1 MLTCFKFLV
10 PLIIQGGGQRDGGQ
24 SFMGVVLICLDVSFA
39 VGSLILLLTM
49 LFLVHAPIS
58 QRFLFY
64 FACNNV
70 GGRYFLRQDY
80 TIECFKN
87 AHWEFSIVV
96 ISFSIQILSSSIVQ
110 NFIPA
115 RKSTSRKG
123 DNGIVIVVGGSY
135 IYHGAPVL
143 SSLAALRC
151 GTDLVYTSVP
161 KINVTPTRAISPNLI
176 VIPLVD
182 QKLTLGAVKKLV
194 GALPRN
200 LHSATIGMGLAIQ
213 EKNSLLY
220 LVKSLLDRDVRLSL
234 DASALIPEVLPLLAN
249 KNVVVTPHSGEFK
262 RLFGDVPPD
271 SQNERIPLVEQHAL
285 DNGITILLKGPTDI
299 ISNGKTTYLCEKNT
313 PAMTVGGTGDVL
325 SGLVAGLL
333 SKNRNSLE
341 SAAAASFICGLA
353 GKHVQDKL
361 GLHMTSM
368 DLIDAI
374 PNVMKPFDKI
384 I

>member
-1 MLTCFKFLV
+1 LEPQL
-10 PLIIQGGGQRDGGQ
+10 
-24 SFMGVVLICLDVSFA
+24 
-39 VGSLILLLTM
+39 
-49 LFLVHAPIS
+49 
-58 QRFLFY
+58 
-64 FACNNV
+64 
-70 GGRYFLRQDY
+70 
-80 TIECFKN
+80 
-87 AHWEFSIVV
+87 
-96 ISFSIQILSSSIVQ
+96 LSSSIVE

-115 RKSTSRKG
+115 RKSASRKG
-123 DNGIVIVVGGSY
+123 NNGIVLVIGGSY
-135 IYHGAPVL
+135 IYHGAPIL

-213 EKNSLLY
+213 EKNSLLH
-220 LVKSLLDRDVRLSL
+220 LVQSLLNRDVRLSL

-249 KNVVVTPHSGEFK
+249 KNVVITPHTGEFK
-262 RLFGDVPPD
+262 RLFGDTPSD
-271 SQNERIPLVEQHAL
+271 SKNERIQLVEKHAL

-299 ISNGKTTYLCEKNT
+299 ISNGNTTYLCQKNT

-333 SKNRNSLE
+333 SNNRNSLE
-341 SAAAASFICGLA
+341 SAAAAAFICGLT
-353 GKHVQDKL
+353 GKQVQDKL

-374 PNVMKPFDKI
+374 PSIMKPFDKI

>member
-1 MLTCFKFLV
+1 ME
-10 PLIIQGGGQRDGGQ
+10 PLIL
-24 SFMGVVLICLDVSFA
+24 SA
-39 VGSLILLLTM
+39 
-49 LFLVHAPIS
+49 A
-58 QRFLFY
+58 
-64 FACNNV
+64 
-70 GGRYFLRQDY
+70 
-80 TIECFKN
+80 TIE
-87 AHWEFSIVV
+87 
-96 ISFSIQILSSSIVQ
+96 
-110 NFIPA
+110 NFIAP

-123 DNGIVIVVGGSY
+123 ENGIVLVVGGSY

-143 SSLAALRC
+143 SSLAALRS

-161 KINVTPTRAISPNLI
+161 KINVASTRSISPNLI

-234 DASALIPEVLPLLAN
+234 DASALIPEVLPILAN
-249 KNVVVTPHSGEFK
+249 KNVVVTPHAGEFK
-262 RLFGDVPPD
+262 RLFGVILSD
-271 SQNERIPLVEQHAL
+271 STSERINLVEQNAL
-285 DNGITILLKGPTDI
+285 KYGITILLKGPTDI
-299 ISNGKTTYLCEKNT
+299 ISDGNVTYLCEKNT

-333 SKNRNSLE
+333 STNRNCLE
-341 SAAAASFICGLA
+341 SAASASFICSLA
-353 GKHVQDKL
+353 GKDVQEKL

-368 DLIDAI
+368 DLIDSI
-374 PNVMKPFDKI
+374 PFVMKPFDKI

>member
-1 MLTCFKFLV
+1 MET
-10 PLIIQGGGQRDGGQ
+10 Q
-24 SFMGVVLICLDVSFA
+24 
-39 VGSLILLLTM
+39 T
-49 LFLVHAPIS
+49 
-58 QRFLFY
+58 
-64 FACNNV
+64 
-70 GGRYFLRQDY
+70 
-80 TIECFKN
+80 
-87 AHWEFSIVV
+87 
-96 ISFSIQILSSSIVQ
+96 LSSSIVQ

-115 RKSTSRKG
+115 RKSKSRKG
-123 DNGIVIVVGGSY
+123 DNGIVLVIGGSY

-151 GTDLVYTSVP
+151 GTDLVYTCVP

-213 EKNSLLY
+213 EKNSLLH

-234 DASALIPEVLPLLAN
+234 DASALIPEVLPILAH
-249 KNVVVTPHSGEFK
+249 KNVVVTPHAGEFK
-262 RLFGDVPPD
+262 RLFGDIPSD
-271 SQNERIPLVEQHAL
+271 SNIERIKLVEENAL
-285 DNGITILLKGPTDI
+285 KYGITVLLKGPTDI
-299 ISNGKTTYLCEKNT
+299 ISDGKITYLCEKNT

-333 SKNRNSLE
+333 STNRNSLE
-341 SAAAASFICGLA
+341 SAAAASYICGLA
-353 GKHVQDKL
+353 GKEVQEKL

-368 DLIDAI
+368 DLIDSI
-374 PNVMKPFDKI
+374 PAAMKPFDKI
-384 I
+384 T

>member
-1 MLTCFKFLV
+1 LET
-10 PLIIQGGGQRDGGQ
+10 Q
-24 SFMGVVLICLDVSFA
+24 
-39 VGSLILLLTM
+39 T
-49 LFLVHAPIS
+49 
-58 QRFLFY
+58 
-64 FACNNV
+64 
-70 GGRYFLRQDY
+70 
-80 TIECFKN
+80 
-87 AHWEFSIVV
+87 
-96 ISFSIQILSSSIVQ
+96 LSSSIIQ

-115 RKSTSRKG
+115 RKSNSRKG
-123 DNGIVIVVGGSY
+123 DNGIVLVIGGSY

-151 GTDLVYTSVP
+151 GTDLVYTCVP

-213 EKNSLLY
+213 EKNSLLH

-234 DASALIPEVLPLLAN
+234 DASALIPEVLPILAH
-249 KNVVVTPHSGEFK
+249 KNVVVTPHAGEFK
-262 RLFGDVPPD
+262 RLFGDIPSD
-271 SQNERIPLVEQHAL
+271 SNIERIKLVEENAL
-285 DNGITILLKGPTDI
+285 KYGITVLLKGPTDI
-299 ISNGKTTYLCEKNT
+299 ISDGKITYLCEKNT

-333 SKNRNSLE
+333 STNRNSLE
-341 SAAAASFICGLA
+341 SAAAASYICGLA
-353 GKHVQDKL
+353 GKEVQEKL

-368 DLIDAI
+368 DLIDSI
-374 PNVMKPFDKI
+374 PAAMKPFDKI
-384 I
+384 T

>member
-1 MLTCFKFLV
+1 MLEPQL
-10 PLIIQGGGQRDGGQ
+10 
-24 SFMGVVLICLDVSFA
+24 
-39 VGSLILLLTM
+39 
-49 LFLVHAPIS
+49 
-58 QRFLFY
+58 
-64 FACNNV
+64 
-70 GGRYFLRQDY
+70 
-80 TIECFKN
+80 
-87 AHWEFSIVV
+87 
-96 ISFSIQILSSSIVQ
+96 LSSSIVE

-115 RKSTSRKG
+115 RKSASRKG
-123 DNGIVIVVGGSY
+123 NNGIVLVIGGSY
-135 IYHGAPVL
+135 IYHGAPIL

-213 EKNSLLY
+213 EKNSLLH
-220 LVKSLLDRDVRLSL
+220 LVESLLNRDVRLSL

-249 KNVVVTPHSGEFK
+249 KNVVVTPHAGEFK
-262 RLFGDVPPD
+262 RLFGYVPSD
-271 SQNERIPLVEQHAL
+271 SKNERIQLVEKHAL
-285 DNGITILLKGPTDI
+285 DNGVTILLKGPTDI
-299 ISNGKTTYLCEKNT
+299 ISNGNTTYLCQKNT

-333 SKNRNSLE
+333 SNNRNSLE
-341 SAAAASFICGLA
+341 SAAAAAFICGLT
-353 GKHVQDKL
+353 GKQVQEKL

-374 PNVMKPFDKI
+374 PSIMKPFDKI

>member
-1 MLTCFKFLV
+1 LEPQL
-10 PLIIQGGGQRDGGQ
+10 
-24 SFMGVVLICLDVSFA
+24 
-39 VGSLILLLTM
+39 
-49 LFLVHAPIS
+49 
-58 QRFLFY
+58 
-64 FACNNV
+64 
-70 GGRYFLRQDY
+70 
-80 TIECFKN
+80 
-87 AHWEFSIVV
+87 
-96 ISFSIQILSSSIVQ
+96 LSSSIVE

-115 RKSTSRKG
+115 RKSASRKG
-123 DNGIVIVVGGSY
+123 NNGIVLVIGGSY
-135 IYHGAPVL
+135 IYHGAPIL

-213 EKNSLLY
+213 EKNSLLH
-220 LVKSLLDRDVRLSL
+220 LVQSLLNRDVRLSL

-249 KNVVVTPHSGEFK
+249 KNVVVTPHAGEFK
-262 RLFGDVPPD
+262 RLFGDAPSD
-271 SQNERIPLVEQHAL
+271 SKNERIQLVEKHAL
-285 DNGITILLKGPTDI
+285 DNGVTILLKGPTDI
-299 ISNGKTTYLCEKNT
+299 ISNGNTTYLCQKNT

-333 SKNRNSLE
+333 SNNRNSLE
-341 SAAAASFICGLA
+341 SAAAAAFICGLT
-353 GKHVQDKL
+353 GKQVQEKL
-361 GLHMTSM
+361 GFHMTSM

-374 PNVMKPFDKI
+374 PSIMKPFDKI

>member
-1 MLTCFKFLV
+1 MEPQL
-10 PLIIQGGGQRDGGQ
+10 
-24 SFMGVVLICLDVSFA
+24 
-39 VGSLILLLTM
+39 
-49 LFLVHAPIS
+49 
-58 QRFLFY
+58 
-64 FACNNV
+64 
-70 GGRYFLRQDY
+70 
-80 TIECFKN
+80 
-87 AHWEFSIVV
+87 
-96 ISFSIQILSSSIVQ
+96 LSSSIVE

-115 RKSTSRKG
+115 RKSASRKG
-123 DNGIVIVVGGSY
+123 DNGIVLVIGGSY
-135 IYHGAPVL
+135 IYHGAPIL

-213 EKNSLLY
+213 EKNSLLH
-220 LVKSLLDRDVRLSL
+220 LVESLLNRDVRLSL

-249 KNVVVTPHSGEFK
+249 KNVVITPHAGEFK
-262 RLFGDVPPD
+262 RLFGYVPSD
-271 SQNERIPLVEQHAL
+271 SKNERIQLVEKHAL
-285 DNGITILLKGPTDI
+285 DNGVTILLKGPTDI
-299 ISNGKTTYLCEKNT
+299 ISNGNTTYLCEKNT

-333 SKNRNSLE
+333 SNNRNSLE
-341 SAAAASFICGLA
+341 SAAAAAFICGLT
-353 GKHVQDKL
+353 GKQVQEKL

-374 PNVMKPFDKI
+374 PSIMKPFDKI